1 MFLGEEVCPKS
12 MSKLKKGEG
21 KEHPQLS
28 HRFNKQKA
36 FLLPFSQRGEN

>member
-1 MFLGEEVCPKS
+1 

-21 KEHPQLS
+21 KEEHPQLS